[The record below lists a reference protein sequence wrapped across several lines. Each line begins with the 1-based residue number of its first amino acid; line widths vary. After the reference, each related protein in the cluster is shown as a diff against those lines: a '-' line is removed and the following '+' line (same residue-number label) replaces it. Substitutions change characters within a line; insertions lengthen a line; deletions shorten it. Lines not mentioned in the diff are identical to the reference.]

1 MKELKPIH
9 NSQKSFYRKAFVTQ
23 LGERTMLHSYD
34 TLAVTISQNQNV
46 FLHISYEDVT
56 ASTMKHIREFLL
68 QEGYE
73 AGSKKEIY
81 KKYHYGFY
89 PVDFYSVNND
99 VYGNPRYVVDFT
111 HFACGDYTL
120 SIDAGFKMALTNAKK
135 VGGSKYR
142 GKDFGGGIVLQSYNK
157 ATTELDINKA
167 RLGLI

>member
-1 MKELKPIH
+1 MEELKPIH
-9 NSQKSFYRKAFVTQ
+9 ASQKSFYRKAFVIRRGGRIE
-23 LGERTMLHSYD
+23 LNSYD
-34 TLAVTISQNQNV
+34 TLAVTISQNNNV

-56 ASTMKHIREFLL
+56 ASTMKHIKEFLL

-73 AGSKKEIY
+73 ARSKKEIY
-81 KKYHYGFY
+81 EKYHYGFY

-120 SIDAGFKMALTNAKK
+120 SIDARFKMALTNAKK

>member
-1 MKELKPIH
+1 
-9 NSQKSFYRKAFVTQ
+9 
-23 LGERTMLHSYD
+23 
-34 TLAVTISQNQNV
+34 
-46 FLHISYEDVT
+46 
-56 ASTMKHIREFLL
+56 MKHIREFLL

-81 KKYHYGFY
+81 EKYHYGFY

-111 HFACGDYTL
+111 HF
-120 SIDAGFKMALTNAKK
+120 IDRQEGIMSDFKRALTNAKK

-157 ATTELDINKA
+157 ATTELNINKA

>member
-9 NSQKSFYRKAFVTQ
+9 NGQKSFYRKAFVTRQ
-23 LGERTMLHSYD
+23 GGRIELHSYD

-46 FLHISYEDVT
+46 FLHISIEDVT
-56 ASTMKHIREFLL
+56 VATMKHIREFLL

-81 KKYHYGFY
+81 EKYHYGFY

-99 VYGNPRYVVDFT
+99 VNGNPRYVVDFT
-111 HFACGDYTL
+111 HFINSDYTASL
-120 SIDAGFKMALTNAKK
+120 DTRFNMALTNAKK

-157 ATTELDINKA
+157 ATTELNINKA

>member
-9 NSQKSFYRKAFVTQ
+9 NGQKSFYRKAFVTQ

-81 KKYHYGFY
+81 EKYYYGFY

-99 VYGNPRYVVDFT
+99 VNGNPRYVVDFT
-111 HFACGDYTL
+111 HF
-120 SIDAGFKMALTNAKK
+120 IDRREGIMSDFKRALTNAKK
-135 VGGSKYR
+135 IGGSKYR

-157 ATTELDINKA
+157 ATTELNINKA